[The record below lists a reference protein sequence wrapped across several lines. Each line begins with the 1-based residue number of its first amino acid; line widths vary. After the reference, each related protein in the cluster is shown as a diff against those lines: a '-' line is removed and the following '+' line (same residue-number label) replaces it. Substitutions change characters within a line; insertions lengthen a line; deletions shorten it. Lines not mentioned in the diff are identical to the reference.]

1 MNLED
6 TVKKF
11 GDSIKKE
18 IVTIEEYSPEI
29 QQILSAIEKR
39 TPINVS
45 ISKISTNENIRKK
58 IDKNSHEFQQ
68 LVESVKKYGI
78 LQSVVLEFRQI
89 DHSKYELICVA
100 GHRRIEAVKH
110 LDLDI
115 KIPSLLIKVDRKG
128 ATAGVALSENI
139 NRKNLHFIEVA
150 DTYHTL
156 KHSEGMPEEE
166 ISKIFDR
173 NLRTVSTYLKMAMW
187 PSEAKNLILDN
198 TDVFPLRYIWDNFA
212 KKTVSDGQL
221 LRQLKVRLKKYR
233 QADSKENVKKTSQSS
248 KSKRAT
254 NLKKYFSEKGTSKNI
269 QKEITDALL
278 YLKLL

>member
-1 MNLED
+1 MTLED

-18 IVTIEEYSPEI
+18 ITTIEEYSQEI
-29 QQILSAIEKR
+29 QQILAAIEKR

-58 IDKNSHEFQQ
+58 IDKNSVDFQQ
-68 LVESVKKYGI
+68 LVESIKKYGI

-89 DHSKYELICVA
+89 DHEKYELICVA

-139 NRKNLHFIEVA
+139 NRKSLHFIEVA
-150 DTYHTL
+150 DTYYKL

-173 NLRTVSTYLKMAMW
+173 NLRTVSTYLKMAQW
-187 PSEAKNLILDN
+187 PNDAKCLILDN
-198 TDVFPLRYIWDNFA
+198 PEVFPLRYIWDNFA

-221 LRQLKVRLKKYR
+221 LRLLKGKLKKHR
-233 QADSKENVKKTSQSS
+233 QAEPKEKEKKPTPTS
-248 KSKRAT
+248 KSKRSAS
-254 NLKKYFSEKGTSKNI
+254 LKKYFSEKGTSKNI
-269 QKEITDALL
+269 QKEIIEALN